1 VLLVSRKTINKHI
14 LLFKELGWV
23 IYNSK
28 TKYYQIKAFDKIREE
43 NNWEVR
49 LSFPINLNNIQDI
62 KAITGAVIYGYLHKD
77 FWRKVKRE
85 KSVQI
90 KGCTYYFLS
99 PRFNYKKQYA
109 PVSIYGVEAIFNISP
124 ATASRLKNSA
134 AVKGFIKL
142 KKNYSDISED
152 RLALRKLKKYNGLKQ
167 NIIYKKGKYREQLID
182 TTYPLFHFKKR
193 KSLQS

>member
-1 VLLVSRKTINKHI
+1 MLLINRKTLNKHI
-14 LLFKELGWV
+14 LLCKELGWV

-28 TKYYQIKAFDKIREE
+28 TTYYQIKAFDKIREE

-49 LSFPINLNNIQDI
+49 LSFPINLNTIQDL

-99 PRFNYKKQYA
+99 PRFNYKEQYA
-109 PVSIYGVEAIFNISP
+109 PVSIYGVEAIFNITP

-134 AVKGFIKL
+134 AKKGFIKL
-142 KKNYSDISED
+142 KKNYSDIID
-152 RLALRKLKKYNGLKQ
+152 DKYALQKGKKYNDLKQ
-167 NIIYKKGKYREQLID
+167 NIVYKKGKNREQLVD

-193 KSLQS
+193 KLLQP